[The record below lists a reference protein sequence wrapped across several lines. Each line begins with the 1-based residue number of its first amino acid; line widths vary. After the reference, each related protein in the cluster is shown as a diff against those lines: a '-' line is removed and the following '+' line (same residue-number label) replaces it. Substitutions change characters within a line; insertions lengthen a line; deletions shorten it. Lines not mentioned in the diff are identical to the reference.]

1 MPVLVYLIRH
11 GLTEWSQIGRHTSL
25 TDIALTETGENEARR
40 VGDRLSGI
48 EFSEVISSPRL
59 RAVRT
64 CALAGITLKPRLDD
78 DLREW
83 EYGEYEGL
91 RSPEILSLRPQWNI
105 FRDGCPGGE
114 TAQQISER
122 ADGVVAKLKAGVGN
136 VAVFSH
142 GHFLRA
148 VAIRWVALPIEAGAR
163 LYLNTGSI
171 SVLGFEHDRMDEP
184 VIRLWNERP

>member
-11 GLTEWSQIGRHTSL
+11 GLTEWSQKGRHTGL
-25 TDIALTETGENEARR
+25 TDIPLTDTGENEARR
-40 VGDRLSGI
+40 VGDRLRGI
-48 EFSEVISSPRL
+48 EFSDVLSSPRR

-64 CALAGITLKPRLDD
+64 AELVGLKPLPQFDE

-91 RSPEILSLRPQWNI
+91 RSAEILSLRSQWNI

-114 TAQQISER
+114 TAQQVSAR
-122 ADGVVAKLKAGVGN
+122 ADRVVTKLRARAGN

-148 VAIRWVALPIEAGAR
+148 LAIRWVSLPIEAGAR
-163 LYLNTGSI
+163 LYLNTASI
-171 SVLGFEHDRMDEP
+171 SVLGFEHDRVDEP